1 MKQRSIINVLYIII
15 TISVLLSTELYSNY
29 SIIIID
35 NNLTEKSEI
44 FNSITGSS
52 SKLLLSSIRDFSI
65 FNYWFRFYF
74 SNDGGANVQ

>member
-1 MKQRSIINVLYIII
+1 MIYLFII
-15 TISVLLSTELYSNY
+15 TISFFLYTDLYSNY

-35 NNLTEKSEI
+35 NNLTQKSEI

-74 SNDGGANVQ
+74 SNDVGANWH